1 MVGSHSQTSINTEKL
16 EIKIGLLKIL
26 YANSFVGLDHE
37 DLYTNFT
44 KFYKLY
50 GTLEAPEEEEEK
62 MFKWL
67 FPHYLIGK
75 AKKWYMDHLYR

>member
-1 MVGSHSQTSINTEKL
+1 MPQQSHMVGSHSHTSINTEKL
-16 EIKIGLLKIL
+16 EIKFGLLQIL

-37 DLYTNFT
+37 DLYTNLT

-62 MFKWL
+62 CL
-67 FPHYLIGK
+67 CGYFPII
-75 AKKWYMDHLYR
+75 

>member
-16 EIKIGLLKIL
+16 EIKIGLLQIL
-26 YANSFVGLDHE
+26 YANSFVGLYHE
-37 DLYTNFT
+37 DLYTNLT

-62 MFKWL
+62 MFMWL

-75 AKKWYMDHLYR
+75 AKE